1 MLRINSKSTLESTEE
16 LEEVLKALANVNR
29 LLLIYSLAS
38 GEVEKISVT
47 EMSQNMGIT
56 QPAASQHLKIL
67 KNANILV
74 ARKEGNYIYY
84 RFNRRSMEKHQK
96 RIDFLFTCAFAKCN
110 QVEKSTCRH
119 SEKKEE

>member
-29 LLLIYSLAS
+29 LLLIYYLAS
-38 GEVEKISVT
+38 GEVDKISVT

-74 ARKEGNYIYY
+74 AHKEGNYIYY
-84 RFNRRSMEKHQK
+84 RFNRPSMEKHQK

-110 QVEKSTCRH
+110 QMERSSCSH

>member
-38 GEVEKISVT
+38 GDVNKISVT
-47 EMSQNMGIT
+47 EMSRKMDIT

-74 ARKEGNYIYY
+74 AKKEGNYIYY
-84 RFNRRSMEKHQK
+84 KFNRRSMEKHQK
-96 RIDFLFTCAFAKCN
+96 RIDFLFTCAFSKCK
-110 QVEKSTCRH
+110 QLE
-119 SEKKEE
+119 KEEK

>member
-1 MLRINSKSTLESTEE
+1 MESTEE

-38 GEVEKISVT
+38 GDMNKISVT
-47 EMSQNMGIT
+47 EMSRKMDIT

-74 ARKEGNYIYY
+74 AKKEGNYIYY
-84 RFNRRSMEKHQK
+84 KFNRRSMEKHQK
-96 RIDFLFTCAFAKCN
+96 RIDFLFTCAFSKCK
-110 QVEKSTCRH
+110 QLE
-119 SEKKEE
+119 KEEK

>member
-1 MLRINSKSTLESTEE
+1 MESTEE

-38 GEVEKISVT
+38 GDMNKISVT
-47 EMSQNMGIT
+47 EMSQKMDIT

-74 ARKEGNYIYY
+74 AKKEGNYIYY
-84 RFNRRSMEKHQK
+84 KFNRRSMEKHQK
-96 RIDFLFTCAFAKCN
+96 RIDFLFTCAFSKCK
-110 QVEKSTCRH
+110 QLE
-119 SEKKEE
+119 KEEK

>member
-1 MLRINSKSTLESTEE
+1 MLRINSKSTLGSTEE

-29 LLLIYSLAS
+29 LLLIYYLAS
-38 GEVEKISVT
+38 GEVDKISVT

-74 ARKEGNYIYY
+74 AHKEGNYIYY
-84 RFNRRSMEKHQK
+84 RFNRPSMEKHQK
-96 RIDFLFTCAFAKCN
+96 RIDFLFTCAFAKCS
-110 QVEKSTCRH
+110 QQEKSRCPH
-119 SEKKEE
+119 SKKREE

>member
-29 LLLIYSLAS
+29 LLLIYYLAS
-38 GEVEKISVT
+38 GEVDKISVT

-74 ARKEGNYIYY
+74 AHKEGNYIYY
-84 RFNRRSMEKHQK
+84 RFNRPSMEKHQK
-96 RIDFLFTCAFAKCN
+96 RIDFLFTCAFAKCS
-110 QVEKSTCRH
+110 QQEKSRCPH
-119 SEKKEE
+119 SPKKEE

>member
-1 MLRINSKSTLESTEE
+1 MLRINSKSTLGSTEE

-47 EMSQNMGIT
+47 QVSKNMGIT

-74 ARKEGNYIYY
+74 AHKEGNYIYY
-84 RFNRRSMEKHQK
+84 RFNRPSMEKHQK
-96 RIDFLFTCAFAKCN
+96 RIDFLFTCAFAKCS
-110 QVEKSTCRH
+110 QQEKSRCPH
-119 SEKKEE
+119 SKKREE

>member
-29 LLLIYSLAS
+29 LLLIYYLAS
-38 GEVEKISVT
+38 GEVDKISVT

-56 QPAASQHLKIL
+56 QPAASQHLKVL
-67 KNANILV
+67 KNADILI
-74 ARKEGNYIYY
+74 AHKEGNFIYY

-96 RIDFLFTCAFAKCN
+96 QIDFLFTCAFAKCS
-110 QVEKSTCRH
+110 QLEKSSCQC
-119 SEKKEE
+119 SQKKEE

>member
-47 EMSQNMGIT
+47 EMSRNMGIT
-56 QPAASQHLKIL
+56 QPAASQHLRIL
-67 KNANILV
+67 KNANILL
-74 ARKEGNYIYY
+74 AKKEGNYIYY
-84 RFNRRSMEKHQK
+84 RFNKRSMQKHQK
-96 RIDFLFTCAFAKCN
+96 RIDFIFTCAFAKCSQLEQSN
-110 QVEKSTCRH
+110 CNH

>member
-29 LLLIYSLAS
+29 LLLIYYLAS
-38 GEVEKISVT
+38 GEVDKISVT

-74 ARKEGNYIYY
+74 AHKEGNYIYY
-84 RFNRRSMEKHQK
+84 RFNRPSMEKHQK
-96 RIDFLFTCAFAKCN
+96 RIDFLFTCAFAKCS
-110 QVEKSTCRH
+110 QQEKSRCPH
-119 SEKKEE
+119 SQKREE

>member
-1 MLRINSKSTLESTEE
+1 MRRINSKSTFEATDE

-47 EMSQNMGIT
+47 ELSQKMGIT

-67 KNANILV
+67 KNAEILV
-74 ARKEGNYIYY
+74 AKKEGNYIYY
-84 RFNRRSMEKHQK
+84 RFNRRSMEKHKK
-96 RIDFLFTCAFAKCN
+96 RIDFLFTCALSKCK
-110 QVEKSTCRH
+110 QLEKQ
-119 SEKKEE
+119 EK

>member
-29 LLLIYSLAS
+29 LLLIYYLAS
-38 GEVEKISVT
+38 GEVDKISVT

-74 ARKEGNYIYY
+74 AHKEGNYIY
-84 RFNRRSMEKHQK
+84 
-96 RIDFLFTCAFAKCN
+96 
-110 QVEKSTCRH
+110 
-119 SEKKEE
+119 

>member
-29 LLLIYSLAS
+29 LFLIYSLAS

-47 EMSQNMGIT
+47 EMSRNMGIT
-56 QPAASQHLKIL
+56 QPAASQHLRIL
-67 KNANILV
+67 KNANILL
-74 ARKEGNYIYY
+74 AKKEGNYIYY
-84 RFNRRSMEKHQK
+84 RFNKRSMQKHQK
-96 RIDFLFTCAFAKCN
+96 RIDFLFTCAFAKCSQLERSN
-110 QVEKSTCRH
+110 CNH

>member
-1 MLRINSKSTLESTEE
+1 MRRINSKSTFEATDE

-47 EMSQNMGIT
+47 ELSQKMGIT

-67 KNANILV
+67 KNAEILV
-74 ARKEGNYIYY
+74 AKKRETTFTIDLTDAL
-84 RFNRRSMEKHQK
+84 MEKHKK
-96 RIDFLFTCAFAKCN
+96 RIDFLFTCALSKCK
-110 QVEKSTCRH
+110 QLEKQ
-119 SEKKEE
+119 EK

>member
-29 LLLIYSLAS
+29 LLLIYYLAS
-38 GEVEKISVT
+38 GEVDKISVT

-74 ARKEGNYIYY
+74 AHKEGNYIYY
-84 RFNRRSMEKHQK
+84 RFNRPSMEKHQK

-110 QVEKSTCRH
+110 QQEKSRCPH
-119 SEKKEE
+119 SQKREE

>member
-38 GEVEKISVT
+38 GELDKVSVT
-47 EMSQNMGIT
+47 EMSKDMGIT

-67 KNANILV
+67 KNANILI
-74 ARKEGNYIYY
+74 AKKEGNYIYY
-84 RFNRRSMEKHQK
+84 TFNERSMQKHQK

-110 QVEKSTCRH
+110 QLERSKCH
-119 SEKKEE
+119 QLEKKEE

>member
-29 LLLIYSLAS
+29 LLLIYYLAS
-38 GEVEKISVT
+38 GEVDKISVT
-47 EMSQNMGIT
+47 QMSQNMGIT

-74 ARKEGNYIYY
+74 AHKEGNYIYY
-84 RFNRRSMEKHQK
+84 RFNRPSMEKHQK
-96 RIDFLFTCAFAKCN
+96 RIDFLFTCAFAKCS
-110 QVEKSTCRH
+110 QQEKSRCPH
-119 SEKKEE
+119 SKKREE

>member
-1 MLRINSKSTLESTEE
+1 MESTEE

-38 GEVEKISVT
+38 GDMNKISVT
-47 EMSQNMGIT
+47 EMSQKMDIT

-74 ARKEGNYIYY
+74 ATKEGNYIYY
-84 RFNRRSMEKHQK
+84 KFNRRSMEKHQK
-96 RIDFLFTCAFAKCN
+96 RIDFLFTCAFSKCK
-110 QVEKSTCRH
+110 QLE
-119 SEKKEE
+119 KEEK

>member
-1 MLRINSKSTLESTEE
+1 MLRISSKSTLESTEE
-16 LEEVLKALANVNR
+16 LEEVFKALANVNR
-29 LLLIYSLAS
+29 LILIYSLAS

-47 EMSQNMGIT
+47 EMSKNMNIT

-74 ARKEGNYIYY
+74 AKKEGNYIYY
-84 RFNRRSMEKHQK
+84 RFNKRSMQKHQK

-110 QVEKSTCRH
+110 QIERTSCSH
-119 SEKKEE
+119 SEKREE

>member
-29 LLLIYSLAS
+29 LLLIYYLAS
-38 GEVEKISVT
+38 GEVDKISVT

-74 ARKEGNYIYY
+74 AKKEGNYIYY
-84 RFNRRSMEKHQK
+84 RFNRSSMEKHQK
-96 RIDFLFTCAFAKCN
+96 RIDFIFTCAFAKCS
-110 QVEKSTCRH
+110 QLERSSCKH